1 MLLAG
6 KGEHEVDG
14 GLLYPTTSPLS
25 SLGVP
30 PAGKASCWLN
40 LDMEMLREQFFA
52 IRSKRRKLGE
62 EPGRGKAR
70 TGLPP
75 AWHWEL
81 WSAPWREGG
90 WEMAWGLSHPILAL
104 WSPLSLLSLAGS
116 CAPLSPGHILPAE
129 LRHRASPWQRNLG
142 YPLAML
148 GLLALTVSGPG
159 LPGEL
164 GVVPILPLPSLTPC
178 SSQGISVLIVCFHV
192 LELLLDDAAMP
203 RGIQVPGWGEG
214 TAQGCVPHR
223 SGDQSSPTCAFSSCR
238 MHLWARFP
246 SPSLVPLE
254 LHCRLSSFCILQT
267 GTCVPSNVPCV
278 PNTVPS
284 AIPSCFP
291 P

>member
-1 MLLAG
+1 
-6 KGEHEVDG
+6 
-14 GLLYPTTSPLS
+14 
-25 SLGVP
+25 
-30 PAGKASCWLN
+30 
-40 LDMEMLREQFFA
+40 MLREQFFA

-75 AWHWEL
+75 VWHWEL
-81 WSAPWREGG
+81 WSALWREGG
-90 WEMAWGLSHPILAL
+90 WVGDGMGAVLAL
-104 WSPLSLLSLAGS
+104 WGPLSLLSLVGS

-164 GVVPILPLPSLTPC
+164 RVVPILPLPSLTPC

-223 SGDQSSPTCAFSSCR
+223 SGDPSSPTCALLFLQDASLGQVSFSIFGSFGAALQVVLILYPSDRHLCPQRCPLCSQNCSQHHPILFSS
-238 MHLWARFP
+238 LTLLA
-246 SPSLVPLE
+246 
-254 LHCRLSSFCILQT
+254 
-267 GTCVPSNVPCV
+267 
-278 PNTVPS
+278 
-284 AIPSCFP
+284 AI
-291 P
+291 